1 MDIPV
6 KLSEPIF
13 QLKIL
18 VEVITIVF
26 EAGVE
31 INGEMVFAELLD
43 AIKARQIYEDI
54 VRQIKDPALLE
65 YTGQG
70 IFKVRIF
77 PIEPKSKKK
86 VKISYREVLSSD
98 NGLYEYIYPLNT
110 EKFSAKPVKNVRV
123 KVDLKT
129 NKEIKNIYS
138 PTHPVDVVNKDN
150 HNAVISFEEEN
161 TKPDIDFK
169 LYYNTNNDDVGLSLL
184 TYKTGSDDGY
194 VYLTRDGGQEWER
207 ISDAL
212 PPNLWVSRVIAS
224 EHEKERVYVAL
235 NGYRYDDFKPY
246 LFVSEDSGRSW
257 NPIHSNL
264 PDSPINVIRE
274 DTVDASILYLGND
287 HGVYVSFDRGQN
299 WQAFSE
305 GLPKVAVHDL
315 RIQDEAKDLVVGTHG
330 RSIYKANIA
339 TVQKYNSIKDE
350 AVTVFALKDIR
361 HSSRWGSS
369 WGQWYDA
376 IVPAE
381 IIEFYT
387 GASGKLTIEIL
398 GEDEYQLNSFSI
410 DAKAGYNSFEYDL
423 SVSEKSTKAYFKK
436 KDIAIEEAAN
446 GNYYLPKG
454 KYEIKVSIGGNSAKT
469 DLTIK

>member
-1 MDIPV
+1 MGANKLLRSMD
-6 KLSEPIF
+6 
-13 QLKIL
+13 Q
-18 VEVITIVF
+18 
-26 EAGVE
+26 GVS
-31 INGEMVFAELLD
+31 FD
-43 AIKARQIYEDI
+43 
-54 VRQIKDPALLE
+54 
-65 YTGQG
+65 
-70 IFKVRIF
+70 
-77 PIEPKSKKK
+77 
-86 VKISYREVLSSD
+86 
-98 NGLYEYIYPLNT
+98 
-110 EKFSAKPVKNVRV
+110 
-123 KVDLKT
+123 
-129 NKEIKNIYS
+129 
-138 PTHPVDVVNKDN
+138 
-150 HNAVISFEEEN
+150 VIS
-161 TKPDIDFK
+161 
-169 LYYNTNNDDVGLSLL
+169 DDL
-184 TYKTGSDDGY
+184 TTGGKKGNVPYGTLTTISESPFHFGMIYTGSDDGY

-246 LFVSEDSGRSW
+246 LFVSEDSGKTW

-387 GASGKLTIEIL
+387 GTSGKLTIEIL